1 MWSSLKVFFATLPEI
16 ISLVKYVI
24 QLVREAETEKDL
36 KESSKQISDA
46 FKERDAQKL
55 NDIFNN
61 IGNGVRRK
69 DK

>member
-1 MWSSLKVFFATLPEI
+1 MWNSLKIFFATLPEI

-46 FKERDAQKL
+46 FKERDAKKL
-55 NDIFNN
+55 NDIFNS